1 MYLTFS
7 LPFENVSN
15 IVRIH
20 HLPSLFSFF
29 SLQFQILNTVTM
41 HALETLFLYMSLQ
54 FQIVSN
60 TIRIHALDTL
70 FSFFLLWLN
79 FCVESLHY
87 LKKNCIFSAW
97 QALQN
102 IKLFPSNYA
111 LKCPKMQLRGYRM
124 SKMSEGHAPGPHR
137 PMVPTH

>member
-1 MYLTFS
+1 
-7 LPFENVSN
+7 
-15 IVRIH
+15 
-20 HLPSLFSFF
+20 
-29 SLQFQILNTVTM
+29 M